1 MKYFYAEYCPYGV
14 HISYESL
21 NGNAYTFY
29 AFPSKK
35 EREKWLDEHEWDRS
49 SCELV
54 AQETTR
60 KTVESRL
67 GKHFSVDRDERG
79 NLVCSKYGEW

>member
-35 EREKWLDEHEWDRS
+35 NVQNGWMNTNGIEVRVNW
-49 SCELV
+49 
-54 AQETTR
+54 
-60 KTVESRL
+60 
-67 GKHFSVDRDERG
+67 
-79 NLVCSKYGEW
+79 

>member
-35 EREKWLDEHEWDRS
+35 ERAKWLDEHEWDRS

-67 GKHFSVDRDERG
+67 GKHFSVARDERG